1 VALGSVPDGMALHQT
16 YELYIEPED
25 GSPHLE
31 VITCPD
37 EVDLLSAVQEMIA
50 QRALRSVEV
59 RRFGSH
65 LFTVTA

>member
-1 VALGSVPDGMALHQT
+1 MGLHQT
-16 YELYIEPED
+16 YELYLEPED
-25 GSPHLE
+25 GAPRLE

-37 EVDLLSAVQEMIA
+37 EVELLSAVQDMIA
-50 QRALRSVEV
+50 QRGLRSVEV